1 MAQETRQ
8 CGQIPLGRL
17 DRMTRIGFLLILL
30 NAIQTGFLAFLVYEI
45 EDTQDHLSKSLE
57 KVQKLEQRLDSLQSK
72 IRRHF
77 E

>member
-8 CGQIPLGRL
+8 CGQIPLSRL

>member
-1 MAQETRQ
+1 MAQETKQ
-8 CGQIPLGRL
+8 CGQIPLSRL